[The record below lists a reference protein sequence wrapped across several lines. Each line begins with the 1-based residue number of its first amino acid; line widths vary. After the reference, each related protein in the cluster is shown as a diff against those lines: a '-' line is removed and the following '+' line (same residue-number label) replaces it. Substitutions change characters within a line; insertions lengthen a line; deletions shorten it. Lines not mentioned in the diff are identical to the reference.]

1 MRVFFPPDA
10 YKLEV
15 CTAIYSVN
23 QKHHTLSIQQETKFD
38 GWSNIEKVIKVEF
51 TLNICE
57 LGGV

>member
-23 QKHHTLSIQQETKFD
+23 QKHHTLSMQQETKFD
-38 GWSNIEKVIKVEF
+38 G
-51 TLNICE
+51 
-57 LGGV
+57 